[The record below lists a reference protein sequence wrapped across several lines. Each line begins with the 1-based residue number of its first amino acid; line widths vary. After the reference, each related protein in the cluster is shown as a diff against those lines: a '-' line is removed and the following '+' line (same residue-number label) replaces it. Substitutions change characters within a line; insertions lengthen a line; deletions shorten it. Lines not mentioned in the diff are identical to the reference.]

1 MQILKGEIGQ
11 GYKIKNNQMENRAIR
26 EHEKQT
32 AKEKAK
38 LTNKIQLCEP
48 REIEETRKYV
58 DKQ

>member
-1 MQILKGEIGQ
+1 
-11 GYKIKNNQMENRAIR
+11 MENRAIR